1 MTEFEES
8 CCPRAGQTC
17 RDAFKQ
23 RALQERVRLQRKRQ
37 ARLLQLQSKVQVS
50 AAGFHRAKSA
60 LTEQRAKLKQQH
72 EELQVLKRLRT
83 TANASQCWTPAAVAK
98 GFESFLAQ
106 APIETDWRLEQ
117 VQQLIMDSNLH
128 CQTLEKSLIKSKHD
142 MDKARSNFNAL
153 QGK

>member
-1 MTEFEES
+1 MNPAAE
-8 CCPRAGQTC
+8 
-17 RDAFKQ
+17 RDPLMIMIDTKHEKKSSAMHEL
-23 RALQERVRLQRKRQ
+23 AM
-37 ARLLQLQSKVQVS
+37 LLTQVS

-106 APIETDWRLEQ
+106 APIE
-117 VQQLIMDSNLH
+117 VS
-128 CQTLEKSLIKSKHD
+128 QTHKPLLNR
-142 MDKARSNFNAL
+142 ACTNA
-153 QGK
+153 